1 VTNNCL
7 MHELYAPMIH
17 FSNSFYKN
25 QRENNEVF
33 KNYNWCIT
41 IELCQIYF
49 KTLIL
54 SNYLITKTYLY
65 MNFIIII
72 TLNIFLVLLNI
83 SNLIFSPFK
92 NFFRNLVSLNFRFS
106 ILVHVF
112 LQNFTWHV
120 D

>member
-1 VTNNCL
+1 

-25 QRENNEVF
+25 QRENNEVY

-65 MNFIIII
+65 MNFII
-72 TLNIFLVLLNI
+72 NYNAKY
-83 SNLIFSPFK
+83 IFSPSKYIKF
-92 NFFRNLVSLNFRFS
+92 NF
-106 ILVHVF
+106 
-112 LQNFTWHV
+112 
-120 D
+120 